1 MGWWNHS
8 RSQSSPSSG
17 KKTGTKAAR
26 LSRSTPSVPSET
38 TGTTGKETS
47 RLPFLTMD
55 EWKKLHEHSLFGD
68 ADTTEE
74 ILQGTRGG
82 ECTKLRTVG
91 DTVNRMTSGYSQRS
105 RPGKF
110 LWRSTMAP
118 LVRCAQQLCP
128 PDRLM
133 CQSFRHGFSVKCPV
147 IQRQDE
153 RLLEK
158 AELEANGD
166 LSRLTEQQTL
176 TNLTT
181 HTRHTSKYSSSL
193 SRPSGHTTRA
203 PTAPQNYS
211 PKKPRVTPPR
221 PTQSPALTVQKP
233 TSTECTVPGG
243 SPPSGPSV
251 PPNRSPITST
261 RHAPFSHRPSHLKK
275 PSTSSS
281 ASRDS
286 EGDTES
292 SEESSGDTDPNNIS
306 QALTSF
312 LITVGSMVKT
322 GCTRALDYSRRILG
336 TLRPWGTTKTKQ
348 HAPHS
353 QGSQGKWP
361 DFRIIRRFFGK
372 HQPSQT
378 DGGTIHPHGR
388 NEVFEPD
395 PPPSRVSSGANHEM
409 PMHT

>member
-1 MGWWNHS
+1 
-8 RSQSSPSSG
+8 
-17 KKTGTKAAR
+17 
-26 LSRSTPSVPSET
+26 
-38 TGTTGKETS
+38 
-47 RLPFLTMD
+47 MD

-74 ILQGTRGG
+74 ILQGTRIG
-82 ECTKLRTVG
+82 ECTKLRTVA
-91 DTVNRMTSGYSQRS
+91 DTVNGMTSGYSQRS

-110 LWRSTMAP
+110 LWRTTMAP

-166 LSRLTEQQTL
+166 QSSLTAQLEKLKQTL
-176 TNLTT
+176 INLTSQT
-181 HTRHTSKYSSSL
+181 GHTSKYSSSL

-203 PTAPQNYS
+203 PTAPQNYR
-211 PKKPRVTPPR
+211 PKKPRVSPPR
-221 PTQSPALTVQKP
+221 PSQSPALTVQKP
-233 TSTECTVPGG
+233 TSTERREPGG

-251 PPNRSPITST
+251 PPNRSRIIST
-261 RHAPFSHRPSHLKK
+261 RQAPFSHRPSHSKK

-281 ASRDS
+281 TLRDS

-292 SEESSGDTDPNNIS
+292 KEESSGDTDPNHIS

-353 QGSQGKWP
+353 RGSEGKWP
-361 DFRIIRRFFGK
+361 GFSSIRRFFGK

-378 DGGTIHPHGR
+378 DRGTIHSHGR
-388 NEVFEPD
+388 NEFVEPD

-409 PMHT
+409 PVHT

>member
-74 ILQGTRGG
+74 ILQGTRIG
-82 ECTKLRTVG
+82 ECTKLRTVA
-91 DTVNRMTSGYSQRS
+91 DTVNGMTSGYSQRS
-105 RPGKF
+105 RPRKF
-110 LWRSTMAP
+110 LWRTTMAP

-153 RLLEK
+153 LLLEK

-166 LSRLTEQQTL
+166 LSRLTEQLEELKQTL

-181 HTRHTSKYSSSL
+181 HTRHTSKYSSRL
-193 SRPSGHTTRA
+193 SKPGGQATGA
-203 PTAPQNYS
+203 PTAIGIHRPD
-211 PKKPRVTPPR
+211 KTRVTDLR
-221 PTQSPALTVQKP
+221 ASQSPPLVTQEP
-233 TSTECTVPGG
+233 HSTKRRVSGG
-243 SPPSGPSV
+243 SPPPDPGVRPDWNRTTSPSEHCPSPSKGPGTS
-251 PPNRSPITST
+251 SPI
-261 RHAPFSHRPSHLKK
+261 
-275 PSTSSS
+275 
-281 ASRDS
+281 SRDS

-292 SEESSGDTDPNNIS
+292 KEESSGDTDPNNIS

-322 GCTRALDYSRRILG
+322 GCTRALDYSRRSLG

-353 QGSQGKWP
+353 QGSEGKWP

-378 DGGTIHPHGR
+378 DGGTIHSHGR
-388 NEVFEPD
+388 NEVVEPD
-395 PPPSRVSSGANHEM
+395 PPPSRVSI
-409 PMHT
+409 